1 MNFYSTVDAWH
12 PKCVVFVFIFRM
24 YFIRRIWDYENA
36 YCLFTCSAD
45 ARSATGMI
53 FYVKGAGG
61 GSRGRNCLYDV
72 FLKWRLGCTSCFLL
86 HQKILIPAEV
96 MVGRRSALICNSI
109 ARAIFNR
116 IYLEIL
122 ILWISKSISSHI
134 FWAITFILGSYVL
147 WTN

>member
-53 FYVKGAGG
+53 FYVNLYQGQGIVGNFSLHTFNHTRLKVVLFFVLTCWFNIASLPGYLNFKRVAP
-61 GSRGRNCLYDV
+61 SIERNFYKFV
-72 FLKWRLGCTSCFLL
+72 
-86 HQKILIPAEV
+86 A
-96 MVGRRSALICNSI
+96 N
-109 ARAIFNR
+109 NR
-116 IYLEIL
+116 I
-122 ILWISKSISSHI
+122 ILWITT
-134 FWAITFILGSYVL
+134 WSYC
-147 WTN
+147 